1 METLQEYFEKQ
12 CAEKGEIKFNIFSA
26 LHNMNDEERLH
37 SRFIAYLLRS
47 DANHRMGNEFLKL
60 FVQSVLQIDDFDCEN
75 YTIETEYKGIDI
87 LIYNDKQAIIIENKI
102 YAGDSNDLNRKDD
115 DKYKWQLA
123 RYYHTIMDGKDK
135 DDNNCLK
142 RNVIKVIYLTLDGR
156 APKETR
162 GDVPPKKIQS
172 ISYNS
177 NEDKERTDNIKNWL
191 NKCIE
196 ITDNEILATTLSQ
209 YIDLIT
215 QLTSDVNQAK
225 ENQIM
230 ISENIDKAWELEQEK
245 DKFFT
250 EKCKD
255 IFKHVKWHTVADFI
269 NELEIALQN
278 IGAEIIE
285 KPDLDAITKV
295 THNNRRRKNLVIR
308 FVLNEVVLQIV
319 NDGDNGFTL
328 GKIDGNPEMWRWD
341 YFSNEIKSI
350 RFYDF
355 SAKQTF
361 CLINDEKR
369 GEIIEKMVVEVL
381 KRYDTL
387 ENQF

>member
-1 METLQEYFEKQ
+1 METLQLYFNDQCEKQ
-12 CAEKGEIKFNIFSA
+12 QEQKFNIFSA
-26 LHNMNDEERLH
+26 LHQENDEVRLH
-37 SRFIAYLLRS
+37 SRFIAYLLSS

-196 ITDNEILATTLSQ
+196 ITDNEILANTLSQ

-215 QLTSDVNQAK
+215 QLTSDVNQAR
-225 ENQIM
+225 ENQKI
-230 ISENIDKAWELEQEK
+230 ISKNIDKAWVLQEK
-245 DKFFT
+245 ERFFT

-269 NELEIALQN
+269 NELGAFLEKN
-278 IGAEIIE
+278 GAEIKE
-285 KPDLDAITKV
+285 KPDLNAITKV
-295 THNNRRRKNLVIR
+295 THNNSRSENLVIR
-308 FVLNEVVLQIV
+308 FEYKDAKLYIA
-319 NDGDNGFTL
+319 NDKVNGFTL

-350 RFYDF
+350 TFSDF
-355 SAKQTF
+355 STKQTF
-361 CLINDEKR
+361 DLISDEKR
-369 GEIIEKMVVEVL
+369 GGLIKNIVDEILNGRFNK
-381 KRYDTL
+381 L
-387 ENQF
+387 E

>member
-162 GDVPPKKIQS
+162 GGVPPKKIQS

-215 QLTSDVNQAK
+215 QLTSNVNQSK
-225 ENQIM
+225 ENQIT

-295 THNNRRRKNLVIR
+295 THNENNNSITKIVIS
-308 FVLNEVVLQIV
+308 FEYKDAKLYIA
-319 NDGDNGFTL
+319 NDKVNGFTL
-328 GKIDGNPEMWRWD
+328 GNLTEGKWG
-341 YFSNEIKSI
+341 YFSNDIKDI
-350 RFYDF
+350 RFCYF
-355 SAKQTF
+355 LKEQTF
-361 CLINDEKR
+361 YLINDEKR